1 MGKKKKQDKIIPF
14 PGAEQRVAFER
25 VKEKRC
31 GAESKAQLGLFEARN
46 AEILP
51 LGNLGSFELALRFD
65 ENGDDRAIEYY
76 EKAIAE
82 GDAGDDAYS
91 NLGIIY
97 TKSGDTVSAFDCFTR
112 SLLQNPRHFESHY
125 NLANLYFES
134 GDVRMSRL
142 HYEFAGSLEPEF
154 PNVYFNLGL
163 IYAVEENFPKA
174 MEALSHFKALVPEEE
189 GRKADELLISLQ
201 LSVTPKS

>member
-1 MGKKKKQDKIIPF
+1 MGKKKSQDKVIPF
-14 PGAEQRVAFER
+14 PGAERRAAFER
-25 VKEKRC
+25 VKAKR
-31 GAESKAQLGLFEARN
+31 GAVESRGQLGLFESRS
-46 AEILP
+46 AEIVP
-51 LGNLGSFELALRFD
+51 LGNLSSFELALRFD

-76 EKAIAE
+76 KRAIAE

-91 NLGIIY
+91 NLGIIH
-97 TKSGDTVSAFDCFTR
+97 TKAGDTVSAFDCFTR

-142 HYEFAGSLEPEF
+142 HYEFAGRLEPEF

-174 MEALSHFKALVPEEE
+174 MEALSRFKSLVPEEE

>member
-1 MGKKKKQDKIIPF
+1 MGTKKKQDNVIPF
-14 PGAEQRVAFER
+14 PGAGQRVAFER
-25 VKEKRC
+25 VKAKRV
-31 GAESKAQLGLFEARN
+31 GPESQAQLGLFETRN

-51 LGNLGSFELALRFD
+51 LGNLSSFELALRFD

-142 HYEFAGSLEPEF
+142 HYEFAGRLEPEF

-174 MEALSHFKALVPEEE
+174 MEALSRFKALVPEEE